1 MTDSIFIHNASFESH
16 IGITPAE
23 RSTLQNVLVD
33 IDLGIDLSGPGRS
46 DSIKDT
52 LDYRT
57 VWALLDEC
65 VMGKEFHLVE
75 ALATTVGDVLLAQ
88 FPAVDSVTVSV
99 TKPAALAAKGVGSV
113 GVRLTVNREQA

>member
-23 RSTLQNVLVD
+23 RSTPQKVLIDVD
-33 IDLGIDLSGPGRS
+33 LAIDLTAPGRS

-52 LDYRT
+52 LDYRN
-57 VWALLDEC
+57 VWQLLNDC

-75 ALATTVGDVLLAQ
+75 ALATSIGDVLLAD
-88 FPAVDSVTVSV
+88 FPSIESVTVGV

-113 GVRLTVNREQA
+113 GVLLTVTREQA